1 MSAGELDVPQTTAP
15 APSVQE
21 REENVFDV
29 LARQARRRSTS
40 ELRTTAVGCA
50 FNAMLLVVY
59 HPSLTWLA
67 SAFAAASAYGV
78 WGLSDRLRLIEEE
91 KESPNRATLRF
102 LRVMRLGA
110 SVGGSAAALWAAF
123 RLMAAALGGWQH

>member
-1 MSAGELDVPQTTAP
+1 MAAGELEVPQVTAP
-15 APSVQE
+15 TTKVEPRDE
-21 REENVFDV
+21 TVFDV
-29 LARQARRRSTS
+29 LTRQARRRTTW
-40 ELRTTAVGCA
+40 ELRTTAIGCA

-78 WGLSDRLRLIEEE
+78 WGLADRLRLVEEE
-91 KESPNRATLRF
+91 KESPDRRSLGF
-102 LRVMRLGA
+102 LRVMRFSA
-110 SVGGSAAALWAAF
+110 TVGGSAAALWAAF